1 MTRTPTRREVLAG
14 AAAGGAVLGM
24 PAILKAQAPSVKVG
38 LLHPVTGALAYE
50 GEQGRKGALL
60 AIEELNAAGGIKS
73 MGGAKLEAVLADAQS
88 KPEVGAAEIDRL
100 AEAGVAAVLGPFGSG
115 IALATTQAAAKHNL
129 AHVVD
134 VGVVDQ
140 IVQRG
145 LKNTFRFAPGFGRV
159 TAQGLENLVAL
170 NTAAGNPVKTVLI
183 VHEDGAFGSGMA
195 KLMNERLPQ
204 FGFQILDTI
213 GHPTPTRDFTNIALK
228 VKQANPD
235 LVIPS
240 NYKNEF
246 ILMARTLRQQRVQP
260 KAIFAVLGGAASNI
274 RFAREYPDAAEN
286 IIDNNHWFDPT
297 KPLSKKLAASVE
309 KKGWDLTYELM
320 LNYSCMRLIADAIE
334 RAASADR
341 AKVIDALASS
351 TFSDHIMPYGPTRF
365 ENGQNQGAQIVTT
378 QIRNKKIEVIY
389 PKEFASAAPLFPVP
403 RKG

>member
-1 MTRTPTRREVLAG
+1 MTRRPTRRDVLAG
-14 AAAGGAVLGM
+14 AAAGSAVLGM
-24 PAILKAQAPSVKVG
+24 PAILAAQMPTVKVG
-38 LLHPVTGALAYE
+38 ILHPVTGALAYE
-50 GEQGRKGALL
+50 GEQCRKGALL
-60 AIEELNAAGGIKS
+60 ALEEINAAGGIKS

-100 AEAGVAAVLGPFGSG
+100 AEAGVAAVQGPFASG

-159 TAQGLENLVAL
+159 TSQGIENLVTL
-170 NTAAGNPVKTVLI
+170 NTAAGSPAKTVLVI
-183 VHEDGAFGSGMA
+183 HEDGAYGSGMA

-204 FGFQILDTI
+204 FGFKILDTI
-213 GHPTPTRDFTNIALK
+213 GHPTPARDFTNIALK

-246 ILMARTLRQQRVQP
+246 ILMARTLRQQRVHP

-297 KPLSKKLAASVE
+297 KPLSKKFAANVE
-309 KKGWDLTYELM
+309 KKGWDLTYEVM

-334 RAASADR
+334 RAGGGGR
-341 AKVIDALASS
+341 AKVIDALANS
-351 TFSDHIMPYGPTRF
+351 TFADHIMPYGPTKF
-365 ENGQNQGAQIVTT
+365 ENGQNQGAQIVMT
-378 QIRNKKIEVIY
+378 QIRSKRIEVIY
-389 PKEFASAAPLFPVP
+389 PKQFASAAPLFPVP
-403 RKG
+403 QKG

>member
-1 MTRTPTRREVLAG
+1 MLAG
-14 AAAGGAVLGM
+14 AAVGSAVLGM
-24 PAILKAQAPSVKVG
+24 PAILRAQAPTVKVG
-38 LLHPVTGALAYE
+38 ILHPVTGALAYE
-50 GEQGRKGALL
+50 GEQCRKGALL
-60 AIEELNAAGGIKS
+60 ALEEINAAGGIKS

-100 AEAGVAAVLGPFGSG
+100 AEAGVAAVQGPFASG
-115 IALATTQAAAKHNL
+115 IALATTQAAAKHGL

-159 TAQGLENLVAL
+159 TSQGIENLVTL
-170 NTAAGNPVKTVLI
+170 NTAAGNPAKTVLVI
-183 VHEDGAFGSGMA
+183 HEDGAYGSGMA

-204 FGFQILDTI
+204 FGFKILDTI
-213 GHPTPTRDFTNIALK
+213 GHPTPARDFTNIALK

-246 ILMARTLRQQRVQP
+246 ILMARTLRQQRVHP

-297 KPLSKKLAASVE
+297 KPLSKKFAASVE
-309 KKGWDLTYELM
+309 KKGWDLTYEVM
-320 LNYSCMRLIADAIE
+320 LNYSCMRLVADAIE
-334 RAASADR
+334 RAGGGDR

-351 TFSDHIMPYGPTRF
+351 TFADHIMPYGPTKF
-365 ENGQNQGAQIVTT
+365 ENGQNQGAQIVMT
-378 QIRNKKIEVIY
+378 QIRGKRIEVIY
-389 PKEFASAAPLFPVP
+389 PKQFASAAPLFPVP
-403 RKG
+403 AKG

>member
-1 MTRTPTRREVLAG
+1 MTRRPTRRDVLAG
-14 AAAGGAVLGM
+14 AAAGTAILGM
-24 PAILKAQAPSVKVG
+24 PGIVRAQAQTVKIG
-38 LLHPVTGALAYE
+38 ILHPLTGALAYE
-50 GEQGRKGALL
+50 GEQCRKGALL
-60 AIEELNAAGGIKS
+60 ALEEINAAGGIMS
-73 MGGAKLEAVLADAQS
+73 MGGAKLEPVLADAQS

-100 AEAGVAAVLGPFGSG
+100 AEAGVAVVQGPFASG
-115 IALATTQAAAKHNL
+115 IALATTQAAAKHDL

-159 TAQGLENLVAL
+159 TSQGLENLVSL
-170 NTAAGNPVKTVLI
+170 NTAAGKPAKTVLI
-183 VHEDGAFGSGMA
+183 IHEDGAFGSGMA

-213 GHPTPTRDFTNIALK
+213 SHPTPARDFTNIALK
-228 VKQANPD
+228 VRQANPD

-246 ILMARTLRQQRVQP
+246 ILMARTLRQQRVHP

-274 RFAREYPDAAEN
+274 RFAREFPDAAEN

-297 KPLSKKLAASVE
+297 KPLSKKFAASVE
-309 KKGWDLTYELM
+309 KKGWDLTYEVM

-334 RAASADR
+334 RAGSGDR
-341 AKVIDALASS
+341 AKVIDAIASS
-351 TFSDHIMPYGPTRF
+351 TFADHIMPYGATKF

-378 QIRNKKIEVIY
+378 QIRNKKVEVIY

-403 RKG
+403 QKG